1 MDLNLTPFLTTFS
14 LIALAEFGD
23 KTQLAVIA
31 LSARYDRVKVFSGV
45 ILAFALVTAL
55 GVILG
60 NLLHSFTLEYK
71 DIIRILAGL
80 LFVAFGI
87 ITLKSKEGCEIG
99 DEKPVGNILIS
110 AFSMIALA
118 EMGDKTQLSAI
129 TLVAKYD
136 SPHLVFAGALLALG
150 LISLIGIFLG
160 KKLCEMVPLSKIKL
174 GAGALFILFGIMFL
188 AGF

>member
-1 MDLNLTPFLTTFS
+1 MSFDLTPIITTFS

-31 LSARYDRVKVFSGV
+31 LSARYDRVKVFTGV

-55 GVILG
+55 GVLVGGVI
-60 NLLHSFTLEYK
+60 YK
-71 DIIRILAGL
+71 YIPQEIIRILAGL

-87 ITLKSKEGCEIG
+87 ITLRSNESCETG

-110 AFSMIALA
+110 AFSMIAVA

-136 SPHLVFAGALLALG
+136 SAYLVFAGALLALG
-150 LISLIGIFLG
+150 LISLIGIFVG
-160 KKLCEMVPLSKIKL
+160 KKLCEIVPLSKIKL

-188 AGF
+188 AGY

>member
-1 MDLNLTPFLTTFS
+1 MDLTPFLTTFS

-31 LSARYDRVKVFSGV
+31 LSARYDRVKVFTGV

-55 GVILG
+55 GVLVGDVIFIFIPQ
-60 NLLHSFTLEYK
+60 NV
-71 DIIRILAGL
+71 IRILAGL

-87 ITLKSKEGCEIG
+87 LTLSSKESCETDEAAHIG
-99 DEKPVGNILIS
+99 NPLFS
-110 AFSMIALA
+110 AFSMITLA

-136 SPHLVFAGALLALG
+136 SPLFVFAGALLALG

-160 KKLCEMVPLSKIKL
+160 KKLCEIVPLSKIKL
-174 GAGALFILFGIMFL
+174 GAGALFILFGILFL
-188 AGF
+188 AGY

>member
-1 MDLNLTPFLTTFS
+1 MELTPFLTTFS

-31 LSARYDRVKVFSGV
+31 LSAKFDRVKIFTGA

-55 GVILG
+55 GVLVGDVIFIFIPQYL
-60 NLLHSFTLEYK
+60 
-71 DIIRILAGL
+71 IRIFARL
-80 LFVAFGI
+80 LFIAFGFMM
-87 ITLKSKEGCEIG
+87 LSSKESCEK
-99 DEKPVGNILIS
+99 DEKAQIVNPLLS
-110 AFSMIALA
+110 TFSMIALA

-136 SPHLVFAGALLALG
+136 SPYLVFAGALLALG
-150 LISLIGIFLG
+150 LISLIGIYLG
-160 KKLCEMVPLSKIKL
+160 KKLCEIVPLSKIKL

-188 AGF
+188 AGY